1 MFESSSSKKSADRD
15 KFLEATR
22 QAREERER
30 DRRLNG
36 AATQIQVKKFSFE
49 NLYFF
54 LNEILKLSSDDRLHF
69 VHIIIGNSLFKMF
82 IKNWMKC

>member
-1 MFESSSSKKSADRD
+1 MFDSSSSKKSADRD

-36 AATQIQVKKFSFE
+36 AATQIQVKKFFFE
-49 NLYFF
+49 NLFF
-54 LNEILKLSSDDRLHF
+54 F
-69 VHIIIGNSLFKMF
+69 
-82 IKNWMKC
+82 

>member
-1 MFESSSSKKSADRD
+1 MFDSGSSKKSADRD

-36 AATQIQVKKFSFE
+36 AATKIQVK
-49 NLYFF
+49 
-54 LNEILKLSSDDRLHF
+54 LK
-69 VHIIIGNSLFKMF
+69 
-82 IKNWMKC
+82 